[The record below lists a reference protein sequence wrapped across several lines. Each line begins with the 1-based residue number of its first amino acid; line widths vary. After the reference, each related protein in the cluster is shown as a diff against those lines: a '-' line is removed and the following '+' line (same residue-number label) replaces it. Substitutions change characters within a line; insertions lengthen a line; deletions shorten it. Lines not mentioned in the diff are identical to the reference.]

1 MSTHEFIIS
10 IIALATA
17 ASAATPSPLDGVW
30 SEIDGPGAARI
41 APCPNQPL
49 AMCAT
54 ALRKKA
60 GSAPVASDGHVV
72 LKAVVPDG
80 TNRWK
85 GTYMDGTRALPAT
98 LRFAARDVVEMKV
111 CILFICQS
119 ARYRRVAV

>member
-1 MSTHEFIIS
+1 MSTNELIIS
-10 IIALATA
+10 ILALAAA
-17 ASAATPSPLDGVW
+17 ASATSPSPLDGVW

-41 APCPNQPL
+41 APCPNQSQT
-49 AMCAT
+49 MCAF

-60 GSAPVASDGHVV
+60 GSAPVASDGHAV

-80 TNRWK
+80 NNRWK
-85 GTYMDGTRALPAT
+85 GTYIDGSRALPAT

-119 ARYRRVAV
+119 ARYRRVG